1 MRMGIKIGQMRASGL
16 IAGVMVVVLGAL
28 MMAEG
33 VVGTVADTSFM
44 FAENMNR
51 GFEFVVGLVAIV
63 LGAVVM
69 DLSRS

>member
-1 MRMGIKIGQMRASGL
+1 MGVKIGEMRASGL
-16 IAGVMVVVLGAL
+16 VAGLIVIVLGAL
-28 MMAEG
+28 TRADA
-33 VVGTVADTSFM
+33 VVSMVTNNSFM

-51 GFEFVVGLVAIV
+51 GFEFVVGFVTIV

>member
-1 MRMGIKIGQMRASGL
+1 MGVKIGRMRASGL
-16 IAGVMVVVLGAL
+16 IAGVIVVVLGAL

-33 VVGTVADTSFM
+33 VVGIVAGTSFM

-51 GFEFVVGLVAIV
+51 GFEFVVGFVAVV

-69 DLSRS
+69 DLSRV

>member
-1 MRMGIKIGQMRASGL
+1 MRASGL
-16 IAGVMVVVLGAL
+16 IAGLIVVVLGAL

-33 VVGTVADTSFM
+33 VVVISGNASFM

-51 GFEFVVGLVAIV
+51 GFEFVVGLIAIV

>member
-1 MRMGIKIGQMRASGL
+1 MRASGL
-16 IAGVMVVVLGAL
+16 IAGLIVVVLGAL
-28 MMAEG
+28 TMADA
-33 VVGTVADTSFM
+33 VVSMVTNNSFM

-51 GFEFVVGLVAIV
+51 GFEFVVGFVAIV